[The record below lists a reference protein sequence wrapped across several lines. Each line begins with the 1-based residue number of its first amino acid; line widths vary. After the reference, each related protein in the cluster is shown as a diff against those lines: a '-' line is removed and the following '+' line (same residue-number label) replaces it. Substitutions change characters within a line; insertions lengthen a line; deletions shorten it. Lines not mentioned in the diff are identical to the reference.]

1 LFVVEL
7 DPRVDPGHVAKL
19 QLIRMDG
26 QGLQTLY
33 CFPAARSSRG
43 NFPLSA
49 QWSTDQKS
57 ILLDVDTNDTTSTL
71 TLLDVATGKLRTEL
85 NIIDNSMLSAY
96 QLLTWL
102 DSTRAYVSKI
112 ARQAPPPPATLYL
125 LDTIKNHD
133 IHGGDL
139 KQILTYPVRFSF
151 VSLERSSDAR
161 QLFESDCLVVAS
173 PFDTTI
179 SVGPATGGARHTLY
193 HGPNTT
199 CVTAM
204 RLASPC
210 RLFLLV
216 QSTADHFKTLF
227 NQVWTL
233 KPDGTGRLVLFSERA
248 NTSNGPQNWT
258 LNPYTQFPWSNVS
271 RNGTLY
277 SFQAQAF
284 IGNTNTQTL
293 RLGSFKGGRPKVFAS
308 TSQGSLAMVGWT
320 TM

>member
-1 LFVVEL
+1 MRPLRRGGDQNIVYVYNEVPPTTSTAFPHLRRYDVGTGQKTELPVKEGLSLEQAQVSADGQWVLFVVEL

-57 ILLDVDTNDTTSTL
+57 ILLDVDTNETTSTL
-71 TLLDVATGKLRTEL
+71 TLLEVANGVA
-85 NIIDNSMLSAY
+85 N
-96 QLLTWL
+96 
-102 DSTRAYVSKI
+102 
-112 ARQAPPPPATLYL
+112 P
-125 LDTIKNHD
+125 
-133 IHGGDL
+133 
-139 KQILTYPVRFSF
+139 
-151 VSLERSSDAR
+151 
-161 QLFESDCLVVAS
+161 FE
-173 PFDTTI
+173 TTI
-179 SVGPATGGARHTLY
+179 SVGPTTGGARHTLY

-271 RNGTLY
+271 RNGNLY

-293 RLGSFKGGRPKVFAS
+293 RLGSFNGGPPKVFAS